1 MVGTLVVGLLTLEK
15 RDLALALLLRQSDGK
30 VSLNHVYYHVSLLNV
45 SSCITCRDRLVHFQ
59 CFRLASKL

>member
-30 VSLNHVYYHVSLLNV
+30 VSLLFISRARVLSRVIVKREILYHVS
-45 SSCITCRDRLVHFQ
+45 
-59 CFRLASKL
+59 

>member
-30 VSLNHVYYHVSLLNV
+30 VSLYHVLIVISRVIVKRELLYHVS
-45 SSCITCRDRLVHFQ
+45 
-59 CFRLASKL
+59 